1 MQRTDK
7 MQEAKRLYKK
17 GEKLVDIAKQLD
29 VPAGTVRRWKSVQNW
44 DERSDNGSP
53 NKKKV
58 NKKEI
63 LTETESIVDND
74 NLNDKQKL
82 FCAYYIRSFNVTK
95 AYQKAYGCTYATAAT
110 NGHKLLKNA
119 HIKAEIKK
127 LKKSRLN
134 REMLDTEDIFQKY
147 IDIAFADITDY
158 ISFGSENVIDADTG
172 ENVVRNYVTFN
183 DSKELD
189 GTLIS
194 EISSIRGESKIRL
207 ADRMKALQWLSDY
220 MDLEEDEEV
229 ADDGFIEALNTTARE
244 DWEDEEKGD

>member
-1 MQRTDK
+1 MQRALK
-7 MQEAKRLYKK
+7 MQEAKKLYLE
-17 GEKLVDIAKQLD
+17 GEKLIDIAKKLD

-44 DERSDNGSP
+44 DERSDNGSQ
-53 NKKKV
+53 NTKKV

-82 FCAYYIRSFNVTK
+82 FCVYYIRSFNVTK

-110 NGHKLLKNA
+110 NGHKLLKNP
-119 HIKAEIKK
+119 HIRAEITK

-158 ISFGSENVIDADTG
+158 VKFGSEKAVDADTG
-172 ENVVRNYVTFN
+172 EDIVRNYVTFN
-183 DSKELD
+183 DSKEID

-194 EISSIRGESKIRL
+194 EISSIRGESKIKL
-207 ADRMKALQWLSDY
+207 VDRMKALQWLSDY
-220 MDLEEDEEV
+220 MDLEEEEEV
-229 ADDGFIEALNTTARE
+229 ADDGFIEALNVTARE
-244 DWEDEEKGD
+244 DWEDEEKDD